1 MSKDP
6 EEQVGKK
13 EENYLDVIPSM
24 VVTTFSEQS
33 VRNHPVHV
41 QFVQHRISVL

>member
-1 MSKDP
+1 MSKSP

-13 EENYLDVIPSM
+13 EANYLHIIPSM

-33 VRNHPVHV
+33 VRNHSVYV

>member
-1 MSKDP
+1 MSKGP

-33 VRNHPVHV
+33 VRNHPVYV